1 MCRRAAA
8 SRPRV
13 AWVRWKGQ
21 RAPPA
26 SGPVR
31 ELGPY
36 VLDTVL
42 GEGAIGVV
50 FRATA
55 ERRVRGRS
63 QDPQA
68 QLSRDDVYRR
78 RFAREARVASVV
90 RHRHLVPILDLGE
103 ARGYHYLAVEYVDG
117 GSLRD
122 RLDADGP
129 LASDRSI
136 ELAAQVASAID
147 ALHAQGI
154 VHRDV
159 KPSNVMLDV
168 HGQAAVTDFGLAK
181 GPAYT
186 VLTTPGQVMG
196 TLDYIAPELI
206 RGEESGPPGDVYA
219 LGCLVYECLAG
230 SPPFGDRHVLDLVNA
245 HLEGTPADLSAR
257 RPDVPRALAEVV
269 AGAMAKLPESVR
281 APARPSRTCFARRLV
296 ERD

>member
-1 MCRRAAA
+1 MERSAGI
-8 SRPRV
+8 P
-13 AWVRWKGQ
+13 GL
-21 RAPPA
+21 
-26 SGPVR
+26 GPGER
-31 ELGPY
+31 LGPY

-55 ERRVRGRS
+55 DDGSVVALKILKR
-63 QDPQA
+63 
-68 QLSRDDVYRR
+68 QLSMDDVYRR
-78 RFAREARVASVV
+78 RFAREARVARDV

-129 LASDRSI
+129 LAVDRTI

-159 KPSNVMLDV
+159 KPANVMLDRR
-168 HGQAAVTDFGLAK
+168 GQAAVTDFGLAK
-181 GPAYT
+181 GRAYT

-206 RGEESGPPGDVYA
+206 RGEQAGPPGDVYA

-230 SPPFGDRHVLDLVNA
+230 AAPFGDRHVLDVVHA
-245 HLEGTPADLSAR
+245 HLEGTAPDLSAQ
-257 RPDVPRALAEVV
+257 RPDVPLALAEVV
-269 AGAMAKLPESVR
+269 ESAMAKLPEQRPRTGTAFAHLLR
-281 APARPSRTCFARRLV
+281 AASRSMA
-296 ERD
+296 